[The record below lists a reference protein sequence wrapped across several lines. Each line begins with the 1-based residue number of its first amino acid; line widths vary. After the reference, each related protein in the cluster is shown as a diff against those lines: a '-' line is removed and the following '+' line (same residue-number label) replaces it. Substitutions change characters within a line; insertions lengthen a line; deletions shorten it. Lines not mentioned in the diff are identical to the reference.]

1 MQSPQED
8 TPGRPPMELNSM
20 VRQTLNRRAGTI
32 DHDHNVQASGG
43 SSPQCMVDMM
53 VPYKH
58 NVEPQW
64 AVRPRTTQGQPHQV
78 NTAQPYESPLL
89 ATMQPAAT
97 TPSFGQTVLSTAEH
111 ARASSIQPPPTTVP
125 TPSPPILSPI
135 FNRYDV
141 PDSIQTPTAMVQ
153 GHPLLIQGPTTTTL
167 DRTAIIHAPT
177 PIPLAQSTRYVPPL
191 QTHHLPDGMHA
202 SEFLMPTG
210 HSQVTRWNPP
220 ASVPAPPVSIN
231 TPVSGIYDAAPST
244 MPDTTA
250 IMHGAAA
257 SLPVPSSNPQVWDV
271 SKQPRPTSSDTPPR
285 ISADF
290 RA

>member
-8 TPGRPPMELNSM
+8 TPGRPPMELNST
-20 VRQTLNRRAGTI
+20 VRQTLNRRAGTM

-58 NVEPQW
+58 NVDPQW

-97 TPSFGQTVLSTAEH
+97 TPSFGQTVLSTAGH

-153 GHPLLIQGPTTTTL
+153 GHPLLIQGPTTTTP

-244 MPDTTA
+244 MPDPKA
-250 IMHGAAA
+250 IVHGAAA
-257 SLPVPSSNPQVWDV
+257 SLPVPSSHPPGMGCQVG
-271 SKQPRPTSSDTPPR
+271 PTTPATPP
-285 ISADF
+285 S
-290 RA
+290 